1 MDTSYADVLTFWF
14 EEIDSRMWFTKDRDF
29 DELIHDRFLEIHRK
43 ARICETAHWRRT
55 PEGRLAEIIVLDQF
69 SRNIFRDTSR
79 AFENDSLALALA
91 QDAVLIGADQHL
103 PTIGKAFLYM
113 PFMHSE
119 SQAVHEDAVR
129 LFSQPGLEGSLE
141 YELLHKEI
149 IDRFGRYPYRNE
161 ILGRDSTREE
171 LEFLKLPGSTF

>member
-1 MDTSYADVLTFWF
+1 MEINSQDILNFWF
-14 EEIDSRMWFTKDRDF
+14 EEIDSRLWFAKDHNF
-29 DELIHDRFLEIHRK
+29 DDLIRERFTDIHNK
-43 ARICETAHWRRT
+43 AVLCETYDWRKT

-69 SRNIFRDTSR
+69 SRNMYRDDSR
-79 AFENDSLALALA
+79 AFENDRLALALA
-91 QDAVLIGADQHL
+91 QEAVQSGDDQHL
-103 PTIGKAFLYM
+103 SPISKAFMYM
-113 PFMHSE
+113 PYMHSE
-119 SQAVHEDAVR
+119 SQKIHEEAVR

-161 ILGRDSTREE
+161 FLGRPSTREE